1 MKTLAIGALMSIVA
15 FSVAPAAEEPE
26 ELKTA
31 SGTIYGTLLTPDTTA
46 RVPVVLIIAGSGPTD
61 RNGNNPM
68 LPGANNS
75 LKMLAEGLA
84 SNGIASLRF
93 DKRGIGASKAAMV
106 AEKDLRFDNYVG
118 DAAAWVA
125 KLTSDRRF
133 SRVVIAGHSEGAL
146 IGTIVAQKGAAAA
159 LVVIAGVSR
168 PADVVLRGQLAGKL
182 PPDLADA
189 SEKILA
195 ALKGG
200 RTVDDVP
207 KPLFALYR
215 PSVQPY
221 LISWFHYDPAA
232 ELAKVRVPVL
242 IIQGTTDIQVSV
254 DDARALAAAQPHARL
269 DIIDGMNHV
278 LKTASGDASKQMA
291 SYGDPNLPLASG
303 LVDVIAQFVRRD
315 AEAH

>member
-106 AEKDLRFDNYVG
+106 AEKDLRFDNYVD